1 MNLRSLTLKHFLTLP
16 LLLALGGPIVTTVR
30 AQSAPPTAKPATPSS
45 QPTPTIVSACERDF
59 SYIEK
64 QIVEIAEA
72 MPEDK
77 FDFTPESLHI
87 QGSAYKGVR
96 TFAAQVK
103 HIAAD
108 NYGIWYPLTG
118 QPTPATIHD
127 PNGPD
132 ELKSKAE
139 IIKFLKDS
147 FAFGHQAIGTLTPEN
162 ELDLL
167 PFRGRKLPRL
177 YLAYFALTHA
187 NEHYGQLVVYL
198 RMTGIVPPSSR

>member
-1 MNLRSLTLKHFLTLP
+1 MQLSRTLP
-16 LLLALGGPIVTTVR
+16 LLLVLGCAVILTEHARP
-30 AQSAPPTAKPATPSS
+30 APSTAKPAAPPADQS
-45 QPTPTIVSACERDF
+45 PATIVSACELDF
-59 SYIEK
+59 SAIEK
-64 QIVEIAEA
+64 RIVTLAEA

-87 QGSAYKGVR
+87 PGGAYKGVR

-118 QPTPATIHD
+118 QPAPASVHD

-139 IIKFLKDS
+139 IMKFLRDS
-147 FAFGHQAIGTLTPEN
+147 FAFGHKAIATITPEN

-167 PFRGRKLPRL
+167 SFRGTKLPRL
-177 YLAYFALTHA
+177 FLAYFALTHA

-198 RMTGIVPPSSR
+198 RMTGTVPPGSK

>member
-1 MNLRSLTLKHFLTLP
+1 MRHPLTIFLVLVLSCFAAMSAQAQTAP
-16 LLLALGGPIVTTVR
+16 PAAKPTT
-30 AQSAPPTAKPATPSS
+30 SAPQSP
-45 QPTPTIVSACERDF
+45 PTIVSACERDF
-59 SYIEK
+59 AYIEK
-64 QIVEIAEA
+64 QIVDVAEA

-87 QGSAYKGVR
+87 PGSAYKGVR

-118 QPTPATIHD
+118 QPTPESVHD

-147 FAFGHQAIGTLTPEN
+147 FAFGHKAIGTITPEN

-198 RMTGIVPPSSR
+198 RMTGIVPPASR

>member
-1 MNLRSLTLKHFLTLP
+1 MKQFCTQA
-16 LLLALGGPIVTTVR
+16 LLLVLSCAVVSTAHARATSATNKPGP
-30 AQSAPPTAKPATPSS
+30 AAADQSPT
-45 QPTPTIVSACERDF
+45 TIVSACELDL
-59 SYIEK
+59 SAIENR
-64 QIVEIAEA
+64 IVALAEA

-87 QGSAYKGVR
+87 PGSAYKGVR

-118 QPTPATIHD
+118 QPTPASIHD

-139 IIKFLKDS
+139 IIKFLRDS
-147 FAFGHQAIGTLTPEN
+147 FAFGHRAIGTITPEN
-162 ELDLL
+162 ELELL
-167 PFRGRKLPRL
+167 PFRSTKLPRL
-177 YLAYFALTHA
+177 FLAYFALTHA

-198 RMTGIVPPSSR
+198 RMTGIVPPGSK

>member
-1 MNLRSLTLKHFLTLP
+1 MKHFLTIFLV
-16 LLLALGGPIVTTVR
+16 LVLSCFAAMT
-30 AQSAPPTAKPATPSS
+30 AQAQTAPAAAKSATSAPQTA
-45 QPTPTIVSACERDF
+45 PTIVSACERDF
-59 SYIEK
+59 AYIEK
-64 QIVEIAEA
+64 QIVDVAEA

-87 QGSAYKGVR
+87 PGSAYKGVR

-118 QPTPATIHD
+118 QPTPESIHD
-127 PNGPD
+127 PNGPE

-147 FAFGHQAIGTLTPEN
+147 FAFGHKAIGTMTPEN

-198 RMTGIVPPSSR
+198 RMSGNVPPGSK